1 MSRLNDIYCID
12 TWKKR
17 DLKNLHGFQ
26 ELAGGSG
33 PLGTALSGK
42 ATPEASDGGVCSVLV
57 PAG

>member
-1 MSRLNDIYCID
+1 MTFIASIHG
-12 TWKKR
+12 KR
-17 DLKNLHGFQ
+17 EILKNLHGFQ